1 MRATLLDAAYDGDLR
16 LLKTALAGL
25 VLGNGGG
32 HPREA
37 VEAARS
43 EGGMWALPIA
53 ACNGQMEVCRYLVE
67 VLRVDVNSADDEGPF
82 LNFKR
87 LPLT

>member
-37 VEAARS
+37 ARS

-53 ACNGQMEVCRYLVE
+53 ACNGQLEVCRYLVE

-87 LPLT
+87 LPLS